1 MTKEFK
7 IGILAV
13 VVVAVSIWGYKFI
26 LGRNILTRS
35 TTIYVEYS
43 NVGEIR
49 ESTPVYVKGLQVGV
63 VTSIYPR
70 DRDMKSFFVVI
81 QLDKGIY
88 VPKDAVVEIRTN
100 SVMGSKA
107 LEIVFNKGCEG
118 DCAVNGDTLRGV
130 TLGMLRSMVDSSEAA
145 MFLDLMGL
153 KMTGFVDSLSG
164 SINDPNNP
172 NSINRTYMDLRATIA
187 NLKSISGKIDNILAG
202 STGNVRQITNN
213 LEKLSATLSKSES
226 RINSIL
232 GNLDTT
238 TANLKQVNLAGT
250 VEKAEGAME
259 TLEKTLNSAST
270 TFAELEVIIA
280 NIRKGE
286 GTLGKLVADDELYNQ
301 LDETLM
307 QIEKLAE
314 DLKLHPKRYTRI
326 LSKKEIPY
334 QPGEEMKNEK

>member
-107 LEIVFNKGCEG
+107 LEIVFDKGCEG

-145 MFLDLMGL
+145 MFLTLMSD
-153 KMTGFVDSLSG
+153 KMTGLVDSVSG

-202 STGNVRQITNN
+202 SAGNVKQITNN
-213 LEKLSATLSKSES
+213 LEKLSATLSKSEN

-250 VEKAEGAME
+250 VEKAEDAMASV
-259 TLEKTLNSAST
+259 EKTLNSAST
-270 TFAELEVIIA
+270 TFAELEVIIS

-286 GTLGKLVADDELYNQ
+286 GTLGKLIVDEKLYEQ
-301 LDETLM
+301 LDATLL
-307 QIEKLAE
+307 QIEKLTE

-334 QPGEEMKNEK
+334 QPAEEKNN